1 MNKKQM
7 LKEQKRLKEERKQSE
22 RLFNDDKEVLDVFKI
37 GLGVILFI
45 GLAFV
50 VINVMNG
57 TWNIFNKKNNNVTEI
72 DSSMVMAGTMFNK
85 EDGEYYVLAYDM
97 NDEKNNFYEVLKEN
111 YYDEKKLYV
120 LNLGSGFNSEFV
132 GEKTVISDDLE
143 KLKFSGPTLLL
154 IDKDKIVKS
163 YQVEEEIIN
172 QLNND

>member
-57 TWNIFNKKNNNVTEI
+57 TWNIFSKKNSSVTEI
-72 DSSMVMAGTMFNK
+72 DSKMVIVGTMLNK

-97 NDEKNNFYEVLKEN
+97 TEEKNDFYGALREN
-111 YYDEKKLYV
+111 YYGEKELYV
-120 LNLGSGFNSEFV
+120 LNLGSGFNKEFV
-132 GEKTVISDDLE
+132 GENTVISDDLD

-154 IDKDKIVKS
+154 INKDKITKS
-163 YQVEEEIIN
+163 YQVEEEIVN
-172 QLNND
+172 LLNSD